1 MAKKKDDQ
9 YFDALVEM
17 GNYACDAAVFLRKIL
32 GDYNPDELDDPR
44 KQMHNIEHNG
54 DTARHNMIK
63 RLSKEFI
70 TPIEREDIMAISESV
85 DTVTDKIED
94 VLLRLYMFNIREIR
108 PEALEIGDVIVKCTS
123 AMKKALEETHNF
135 RKSKTLRNLL
145 VEVNDLEDVGDKLY
159 NVAVRNVFT
168 DGSLSPLTA
177 MSWNQ
182 VFHYMEDVCDA
193 CEDVADLIEGVMMKN
208 A

>member
-123 AMKKALEETHNF
+123 AMKKALEETQLPEIQDPAQSSGGSQRLGGRGRQALQRGGAQCVYRWESVASDRH
-135 RKSKTLRNLL
+135 
-145 VEVNDLEDVGDKLY
+145 VLESGL
-159 NVAVRNVFT
+159 
-168 DGSLSPLTA
+168 SLHGRR
-177 MSWNQ
+177 
-182 VFHYMEDVCDA
+182 V
-193 CEDVADLIEGVMMKN
+193 
-208 A
+208 